1 VDLSIQALIMGL
13 VQGLTE
19 FIPVSSS
26 GHLILVP
33 WLFGWVDPDN
43 CAQTAQGCREAF
55 INSSLFT
62 VTVHMGT
69 LLALLVYFWRDWAK
83 LIPAGLATIR
93 DRSFKGD
100 PDRKMAWLIVTA
112 TIPAVL
118 VGPLLDSTIEAAVR
132 KPAQVALMLC
142 VGAAIL
148 WLADRWGSRSREMG
162 TLTFRGAFGIGVAQV
177 LALVPGISRS
187 GISISAG
194 LFQGLTREAAARFS
208 FLMATPVVA
217 GAGVWEARKLITHE
231 AGVNPSADLALIG
244 FVTAA
249 ISGMLAIHF
258 MLQFLKRQPVTLFV
272 VYRVVAAVAVFI
284 ILLSPH
290 GA

>member
-13 VQGLTE
+13 AQGLTE

-26 GHLILVP
+26 GHLILIP
-33 WLFGWVDPDN
+33 WLFGWKDP
-43 CAQTAQGCREAF
+43 F
-55 INSSLFT
+55 IDSVLFS
-62 VTVHMGT
+62 VTLHMGT
-69 LLALLVYFWRDWAK
+69 LLALLIYFWRDWAR
-83 LIPAGLATIR
+83 LIPAGLATLR

-148 WLADRWGSRSREMG
+148 WLADRWGSKSRELG
-162 TLTFRGAFGIGVAQV
+162 TLTFRGALGIGLAQV

-217 GAGVWEARKLITHE
+217 GAGFWEARKLLTHDV
-231 AGVNPSADLALIG
+231 GVNPSAHLALIG
-244 FVTAA
+244 FVAA
-249 ISGMLAIHF
+249 AVSGMLAVHF
-258 MLQFLKRQPVTLFV
+258 MLQFLKQRSVNLFV
-272 VYRVVAAVAVFI
+272 VYRIVAAVVVFI
-284 ILLSPH
+284 VLLSPH

>member
-26 GHLILVP
+26 GHLVLVP
-33 WLFGWVDPDN
+33 WLFGWKDP
-43 CAQTAQGCREAF
+43 F
-55 INSSLFT
+55 IDSVTFT
-62 VTVHMGT
+62 VVLHMGT
-69 LLALLVYFWRDWAK
+69 FVALLAFFWRDWVT

-100 PDRKMAWLIVTA
+100 PNRKMAFLLVVA

-118 VGPLLDSTIEAAVR
+118 VGPVFESKFEDLVR
-132 KPAQVALMLC
+132 EPARIALMLC

-148 WLADRWGSRSREMG
+148 WLADRWGSKQRDETS
-162 TLTFRGAFGIGVAQV
+162 LSFRDSLGIGVAQV
-177 LALVPGISRS
+177 IALVPGISRS

-194 LFQGLTREAAARFS
+194 MFLGLNREAAARFS
-208 FLMATPVVA
+208 FLMATPVIG
-217 GAGVWEARKLITHE
+217 GAGVWEARKFLTHE
-231 AGVNPSADLALIG
+231 AGPSPELNVIVIG
-244 FVTAA
+244 FFAA
-249 ISGMLAIHF
+249 LVSGFLAVRF
-258 MLQFLKRQPVTLFV
+258 MLEFLKRQPLTAFI
-272 VYRVVAAVAVFI
+272 VYRIIAAVVVFI
-284 ILLSPH
+284 VLLSPH

>member
-1 VDLSIQALIMGL
+1 MDLSIQALIMGL

-19 FIPVSSS
+19 FLPVSSS

-33 WLFGWVDPDN
+33 WLFGWKDPFIDSL
-43 CAQTAQGCREAF
+43 AF
-55 INSSLFT
+55 SVML
-62 VTVHMGT
+62 HMGT
-69 LLALLVYFWRDWAK
+69 LVALLVYFWRDWVR

-100 PDRKMAWLIVTA
+100 PDRKMAWLLVVA
-112 TIPAVL
+112 TIPAVI
-118 VGPLLDSTIEAAVR
+118 VGPLLTGPFEDAVR
-132 KPAQVALMLC
+132 EPAKVALMLC

-148 WLADRWGSRSREMG
+148 WLADRWGSKLREMDS
-162 TLTFRGAFGIGVAQV
+162 LTFKGALGIGVAQV

-194 LFQGLTREAAARFS
+194 LFQGLNREAAARFS

-217 GAGVWEARKLITHE
+217 GAGLWDARKLLTHE
-231 AGVNPSADLALIG
+231 AGVNPSAHLIIIG
-244 FVTAA
+244 FVAA
-249 ISGMLAIHF
+249 AVTGLLAIRF
-258 MLQFLKRQPVTLFV
+258 MLEFLKRQPLTAFV
-272 VYRVVAAVAVFI
+272 VYRVVAAVVVFI
-284 ILLSPH
+284 VLLSPH

>member
-19 FIPVSSS
+19 FLPVSSS

-33 WLFGWVDPDN
+33 WLCGWKDPFIDSLEFG
-43 CAQTAQGCREAF
+43 
-55 INSSLFT
+55 
-62 VTVHMGT
+62 VTLHMGT
-69 LLALLVYFWRDWAK
+69 LLALLVFFWRDW
-83 LIPAGLATIR
+83 LRLVPAGLASIR
-93 DRSFKGD
+93 DRSLGGD
-100 PDRKMAWLIVTA
+100 PDRKMAWLLVVA

-118 VGPLLDSTIEAAVR
+118 VGPLFNDTVESWVR
-132 KPAQVALMLC
+132 EPARVALMLC

-148 WLADRWGSRSREMG
+148 WLADRWGTKLREMD
-162 TLTFRGAFGIGVAQV
+162 TLTFPGALGIGVAQV

-194 LFQGLTREAAARFS
+194 LFLGLTREAAARFA

-217 GAGVWEARKLITHE
+217 GAGVWEARKLLTHD
-231 AGVNPSADLALIG
+231 AATPSPSAHLMAIG
-244 FVTAA
+244 FIAAA
-249 ISGMLAIHF
+249 ISGLLAIRF
-258 MLQFLKRQPVTLFV
+258 MLEFLKRRPVTVFV
-272 VYRVVAAVAVFI
+272 VYRVAAAVLVFI
-284 ILLSPH
+284 VLLSPH

>member
-19 FIPVSSS
+19 FLPVSSS

-33 WLFGWVDPDN
+33 WAMGWKDP
-43 CAQTAQGCREAF
+43 F
-55 INSSLFT
+55 INSLAFSVML
-62 VTVHMGT
+62 HMGT
-69 LLALLVYFWRDWAK
+69 LVALILYFWRDWLT
-83 LIPAGLATIR
+83 LIPAGFASIR
-93 DRSFKGD
+93 DQSLRD
-100 PDRKMAWLIVTA
+100 EPDRKMAWLLVVA

-118 VGPLLDSTIEAAVR
+118 VGPLLTDTIESWVREPARVAA
-132 KPAQVALMLC
+132 MLC

-148 WLADRWGSRSREMG
+148 WLADRWGSKVRDIDSM
-162 TLTFRGAFGIGVAQV
+162 TFGGALAIGVAQV

-187 GISISAG
+187 GVSIAAG
-194 LFQGLTREAAARFS
+194 LFEGLTREAAARFS

-217 GAGVWEARKLITHE
+217 GAGLWEARKLLTGE
-231 AGVNPSADLALIG
+231 AGVQPETRLILIG
-244 FVTAA
+244 FLAA
-249 ISGMLAIHF
+249 ATSGVFAIHF
-258 MLQFLKRQPVTLFV
+258 MLEFLKRQSVTVFV
-272 VYRVVAAVAVFI
+272 VYRVIAASVVFV

>member
-1 VDLSIQALIMGL
+1 MDLSIQALIMGL
-13 VQGLTE
+13 FQGLTE
-19 FIPVSSS
+19 FIPISSS
-26 GHLILVP
+26 GHLILIP
-33 WLFGWVDPDN
+33 WLFGWNDP
-43 CAQTAQGCREAF
+43 F
-55 INSSLFT
+55 IDSVLFS
-62 VTVHMGT
+62 VTLHMGT

-83 LIPAGLATIR
+83 LVPAGFATLR

-100 PDRKMAWLIVTA
+100 PNRKMAWLLVTA

-118 VGPLLDSTIEAAVR
+118 VGPLLDSTIESMVR

-148 WLADRWGSRSREMG
+148 WLADRWGSKSREMD
-162 TLTFRGAFGIGVAQV
+162 TLTFPGALGIGLAQV

-217 GAGVWEARKLITHE
+217 GAGFWEARKLFSHDT
-231 AGVNPSADLALIG
+231 GVTPSAHLALIG
-244 FVTAA
+244 FVAAA
-249 ISGMLAIHF
+249 IAGMLAIHF
-258 MLQFLKRQPVTLFV
+258 MLQFLKRRSVTIFV